1 MQCVAPWKGKIK
13 LMDSFEDAWKVI
25 SDYCKSK
32 ITDIAYN
39 TWISRIQ
46 PVDLDFDN
54 GTAYLLV
61 PNDFHA
67 QTLRRCYMSLL
78 NEGFEE
84 IFGTKFNIEFRTPA
98 NAPKKSKPS
107 AAASITTSAATAPLL
122 QSPDSSSYE
131 YTFDTFIVGSSNKFA
146 HAACLAVATNP
157 SHAYNPLFLYG
168 NSGLGKT
175 HLLYAIGNEIKKN
188 DPSKVICYIKGD
200 DFTVELVE
208 SLRLAKMN
216 EFRQK
221 YRQADILLVDDV
233 QFIGGKESTQE
244 EFFHTFNAL
253 YDARKQIVLTSDRP
267 PKEIKTLEDRL
278 RSRFEQD
285 LIADIQPP
293 DLETRIAIIKR
304 KAELDGVEISDEVCE
319 YVASKIKANI
329 RQLEGTVKKIKAKY
343 YLDGEKPTINSVQ
356 GIISDILN
364 NDAPPEVTVERIIDE
379 VARTYGVSADE
390 IRSQKNRSANISN
403 ARHIAIYVTRELTT
417 LSMVAIGEEFG
428 NRHYSTIIYTIQ
440 KVQKMMEK
448 DRKVKEII
456 DDTIKNIRDILTS
469 PTTTTIKILIKRQER
484 MHPMKISCLRSDLA
498 TAISNVSRAVSTKAS
513 IPALEGVLIKAYGN
527 TLNISG
533 YNLEIGITTDI
544 EATIKEEGE
553 IVVSAK
559 LFLDIVRRLP
569 EEIVFIET
577 DERMVTYIAC
587 GKVNYQIVGMSS
599 VEYPDLPSFEQTDRI
614 TLNAKILRDMIR
626 QTVYAVSENTAKP
639 IYTGS
644 LYEIEDGVFK
654 IIAIDGYRMAIR
666 SENVDSESKNR
677 FVVPGKTQHEV
688 LKLLTDDEENTE
700 IIIGQR
706 HITFKIKNYRI
717 ISRLIEGTFIEYK
730 SAIPKETKTEVVI
743 NTRTIIDAV
752 ERMSLLNNDRI
763 QSPVRCIFSD
773 DEIKLSCTSAV
784 GRAND
789 VISVPIIGESVEI
802 GFNNRYLL
810 DALKNA
816 DTDEIKL
823 ILNGSLTAMIV
834 KPVKGD
840 SYLSIVVPMRL
851 ANEN

>member
-1 MQCVAPWKGKIK
+1 
-13 LMDSFEDAWKVI
+13 
-25 SDYCKSK
+25 
-32 ITDIAYN
+32 
-39 TWISRIQ
+39 
-46 PVDLDFDN
+46 
-54 GTAYLLV
+54 
-61 PNDFHA
+61 
-67 QTLRRCYMSLL
+67 
-78 NEGFEE
+78 
-84 IFGTKFNIEFRTPA
+84 
-98 NAPKKSKPS
+98 
-107 AAASITTSAATAPLL
+107 
-122 QSPDSSSYE
+122 
-131 YTFDTFIVGSSNKFA
+131 
-146 HAACLAVATNP
+146 
-157 SHAYNPLFLYG
+157 
-168 NSGLGKT
+168 
-175 HLLYAIGNEIKKN
+175 
-188 DPSKVICYIKGD
+188 
-200 DFTVELVE
+200 
-208 SLRLAKMN
+208 
-216 EFRQK
+216 
-221 YRQADILLVDDV
+221 
-233 QFIGGKESTQE
+233 
-244 EFFHTFNAL
+244 
-253 YDARKQIVLTSDRP
+253 
-267 PKEIKTLEDRL
+267 
-278 RSRFEQD
+278 
-285 LIADIQPP
+285 
-293 DLETRIAIIKR
+293 
-304 KAELDGVEISDEVCE
+304 
-319 YVASKIKANI
+319 
-329 RQLEGTVKKIKAKY
+329 
-343 YLDGEKPTINSVQ
+343 
-356 GIISDILN
+356 
-364 NDAPPEVTVERIIDE
+364 
-379 VARTYGVSADE
+379 
-390 IRSQKNRSANISN
+390 
-403 ARHIAIYVTRELTT
+403 
-417 LSMVAIGEEFG
+417 
-428 NRHYSTIIYTIQ
+428 
-440 KVQKMMEK
+440 
-448 DRKVKEII
+448 
-456 DDTIKNIRDILTS
+456 
-469 PTTTTIKILIKRQER
+469 
-484 MHPMKISCLRSDLA
+484 MKISCLRSDLA

-802 GFNNRYLL
+802 GFNNKYLL

-851 ANEN
+851 ANES